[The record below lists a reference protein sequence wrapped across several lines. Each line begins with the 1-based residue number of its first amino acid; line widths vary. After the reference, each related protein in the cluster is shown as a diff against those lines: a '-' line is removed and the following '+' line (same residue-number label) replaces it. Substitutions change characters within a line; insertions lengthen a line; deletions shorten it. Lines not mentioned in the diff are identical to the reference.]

1 MHMNA
6 DTTLDVFVY
15 IGNVKD
21 PSLMI
26 DIVNPFTHLYPWLF
40 NSLLS
45 KPWPF
50 YDLPSGKLT

>member
-26 DIVNPFTHLYPWLF
+26 DIVNEPLYP
-40 NSLLS
+40 SLPLVI
-45 KPWPF
+45 
-50 YDLPSGKLT
+50 